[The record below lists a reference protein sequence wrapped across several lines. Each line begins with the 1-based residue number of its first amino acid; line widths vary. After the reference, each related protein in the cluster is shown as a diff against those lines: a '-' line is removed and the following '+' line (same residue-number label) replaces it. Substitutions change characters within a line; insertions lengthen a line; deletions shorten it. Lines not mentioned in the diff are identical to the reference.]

1 MQAIGFLLVASALL
15 GLSQRVLGGS
25 TRMTLLVVV
34 AGALVVL
41 YVTTL
46 R

>member
-1 MQAIGFLLVASALL
+1 VQAIGFLLVASALL
-15 GLSQRVLGGS
+15 GLSRRVLGGS

-34 AGALVVL
+34 AGALVML
-41 YVTTL
+41 YAVSL

>member
-1 MQAIGFLLVASALL
+1 MNCFGFMLAAAMLL
-15 GLSQRVLGGS
+15 GLSRRMLGGS

-34 AGALVVL
+34 AVALTGL